1 MKATILGAIAGD
13 VIGSFYEFCPVKTK
27 DFQLFPDSSRFT
39 DHTVMTVAIADWILT
54 NDSLL
59 GIMQDYGNRYPTRGF
74 GSLFCEWLNA

>member
-27 DFQLFPDSSRFT
+27 DFKLFPDDSHFT
-39 DHTVMTVAIADWILT
+39 DDTVMTVAVADWILT

-59 GIMQDYGNRYPTRGF
+59 GILQVMAIGILPSVLAECFMNG
-74 GSLFCEWLNA
+74 